1 MTTYTNLVNASVD
14 FLVSMQEY
22 YGTDRA
28 LAVWDNMRNILGE
41 DLAGDVFF
49 KILSGDKTTVN
60 IENYKIESDR
70 SQILAIRAVRA
81 ITGFDLKQGKEFVDS
96 LDFGVTKKLKMPTLD
111 KRPSHYSLSDFI
123 KDMDQAGYRVW

>member
-1 MTTYTNLVNASVD
+1 MTTYINLVNAGVD

-60 IENYKIESDR
+60 IENYKIENLPEGNKANNYGYKVSAETY
-70 SQILAIRAVRA
+70 INV
-81 ITGFDLKQGKEFVDS
+81 ITEERTDFDF
-96 LDFGVTKKLKMPTLD
+96 
-111 KRPSHYSLSDFI
+111 
-123 KDMDQAGYRVW
+123 